1 MEFWKR
7 WHISLTTWLTD
18 YIFTP
23 LALNFRHMGNWGIVL
38 AIFITFF
45 ISGLWHGANW
55 TFIVWGLLHGLFFL
69 VTIYFTKGK
78 APKGVVAKKTKLPT
92 AKEFFSM
99 LLTFALVCFSYI
111 FFRAESMSH
120 AFSMVG
126 EIFSLRSLAI
136 PNLEYSGTRQS
147 TWIVI
152 VLFILVEWLGR
163 KEKYSLVALLSGRS
177 RWVRWMVYYLLVF
190 VIIEFSG
197 QQQDFIYFQF

>member
-1 MEFWKR
+1 
-7 WHISLTTWLTD
+7 
-18 YIFTP
+18 
-23 LALNFRHMGNWGIVL
+23 
-38 AIFITFF
+38 
-45 ISGLWHGANW
+45 
-55 TFIVWGLLHGLFFL
+55 
-69 VTIYFTKGK
+69 
-78 APKGVVAKKTKLPT
+78 VVAKKTKLPT

-136 PNLEYSGTRQS
+136 PNLEYSGTLQS
-147 TWIVI
+147 TWIFI